1 MNVDSIN
8 YLMKSIGKFSRKQ
21 KKALEL
27 FVIAWKVIRIN
38 CPHDSV
44 RRWQKPGINAN
55 NDSQ

>member
-1 MNVDSIN
+1 
-8 YLMKSIGKFSRKQ
+8 MKSIGKFSRKQ